1 MKALLVPLVAAVA
14 LAVPA
19 SASAAT
25 YSQSGYA
32 YWIGFWSYNF
42 TYNAEYHLYL
52 EYSIGYCSYASRRKR
67 MPIVP
72 GRDLTSSE
80 TKAPLR
86 RGFSLAAGQGF
97 EPQLPDPES
106 GVLPLDDPA
115 TGRRQCSRGR
125 RGAMPRSGRRPR

>member
-115 TGRRQCSRGR
+115 TGRGSV
-125 RGAMPRSGRRPR
+125 